1 MNRTVYVNGQYVPE
15 SDAQISVF
23 DRGFLFADAVYEV
36 TAVLDGK
43 LVEFEP
49 HMTRLERSLSE
60 LSLQAPCTNDELL
73 EIHRELITRNSLDE
87 GMIYLQ
93 ISRGAADRDFAFP
106 PEDTTATLVLFT
118 QDRQV
123 ADTPAARSGIKVASV
138 PDKRWGRRDIKTVQ
152 LLYPSL
158 AKMQAKQSGADD
170 AWLYDDL
177 GVTEGSSNNA
187 YIVLDDGRIITR
199 QLSHD
204 ILPGITRRSV
214 LRCAA
219 DMQLTLEERPF
230 SLEEAAMAREAFYTS
245 ATGFVMPVVELDGQ
259 KIGDGTPGPITRR
272 LREIYIQDARDNA
285 I

>member
-1 MNRTVYVNGQYVPE
+1 
-15 SDAQISVF
+15 
-23 DRGFLFADAVYEV
+23 
-36 TAVLDGK
+36 
-43 LVEFEP
+43 
-49 HMTRLERSLSE
+49 LSE

-73 EIHRELITRNSLDE
+73 EIHRELITRN
-87 GMIYLQ
+87 
-93 ISRGAADRDFAFP
+93 
-106 PEDTTATLVLFT
+106 
-118 QDRQV
+118 
-123 ADTPAARSGIKVASV
+123 SGIKVASV

>member
-1 MNRTVYVNGQYVPE
+1 MTRTVYVNGDFVPE
-15 SDAQISVF
+15 TEASISVF

-49 HMTRLERSLSE
+49 HMARLERSLSE
-60 LSLQAPCTNDELL
+60 LDMNMPCTVDELL
-73 EIHRELITRNSLDE
+73 GIHRELLSRNNVEE
-87 GMIYLQ
+87 GLVYLQ

-106 PEDTTATLVLFT
+106 SDDTTPTLVMFT
-118 QDRQV
+118 QMKQFIDV
-123 ADTPAARSGIKVASV
+123 ATANTGISVASV

-158 AKMQAKQSGADD
+158 AKMEAKRAGADD
-170 AWLYDDL
+170 AWMYDEL

-187 YIVLDDGRIITR
+187 YIVMEDGRIITR

-204 ILPGITRRSV
+204 ILPGITRRTV
-214 LRCAA
+214 MRCAE
-219 DMQLTLEERPF
+219 DLQVTVEERPF
-230 SLEEAAMAREAFYTS
+230 SLEEAANAREAFYSS
-245 ATGFVMPVVELDGQ
+245 ATGFVTPVVKIDGQ
-259 KIGDGTPGPITRR
+259 TIGDGAPGPVTRR
-272 LREIYIQDARDNA
+272 LREIYIQEARQNA